1 MSPGEDEPIR
11 RGDRRFVLRLVGA
24 GLVVVFLA
32 FLVLGVLDSSNLGNC
47 AARGFLEVTETPPS
61 D

>member
-1 MSPGEDEPIR
+1 MGHGEDEPIR
-11 RGDRRFVLRLVGA
+11 KGDRGFVLRLVGA
-24 GLVVVFLA
+24 GLVVVVLA
-32 FLVLGVLDSSNLGNC
+32 ILVLGLLDSSNLGNC

>member
-1 MSPGEDEPIR
+1 MSRGEDRPAR
-11 RGDRRFVLRLVGA
+11 SGDRGFVMRLVGA
-24 GLVVVFLA
+24 ALVVVVLA

-47 AARGFLEVTETPPS
+47 AARGFFQVTETPSS

>member
-1 MSPGEDEPIR
+1 MSRGEDEPIR
-11 RGDRRFVLRLVGA
+11 RGDRGFVLRLVGA
-24 GLVVVFLA
+24 ALVVVLLG

-47 AARGFLEVTETPPS
+47 AARGFLEVTETPLS

>member
-1 MSPGEDEPIR
+1 MSRGEDEPIR
-11 RGDRRFVLRLVGA
+11 RGDRGFVLRLVGA
-24 GLVVVFLA
+24 ALVVVLLG